1 MAIGLDE
8 YRTINDSDLEIE
20 EIGFVSVDSGQLMIT
35 DPCYINNEWQE
46 EQFEIIRHD
55 IKRDFN
61 YSYAGA
67 CYASS
72 SKDGYGQLNF
82 KLGHKGAGIAI
93 GTFGGDGDYSVFA
106 EKYNKKVVRI
116 YVNLVASQ

>member
-67 CYASS
+67 GYASS